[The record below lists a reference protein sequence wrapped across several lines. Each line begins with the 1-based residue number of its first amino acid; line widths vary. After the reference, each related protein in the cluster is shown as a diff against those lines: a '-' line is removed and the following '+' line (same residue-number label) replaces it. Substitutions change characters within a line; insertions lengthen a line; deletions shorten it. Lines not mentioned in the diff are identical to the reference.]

1 MEDRNKWILI
11 GLQFFHVVL
20 FLAIAIAFGV
30 PAFGED
36 FKKCYFPCTGEATP
50 GQACVQDEP

>member
-36 FKKCYFPCTGEATP
+36 FSPCFFPCTANAP
-50 GQACVQDEP
+50 GKTCD

>member
-30 PAFGED
+30 PAFGEV
-36 FKKCYFPCTGEATP
+36 FKKCYFPCTGDAKP
-50 GQACVQDEP
+50 GQTCE